1 RNPRWNSTMLSGPL
15 AAPTPIRGI
24 FVACCASSGW
34 QSAKSM
40 AQRVRTLIV
49 SFMCFFSASSTCHST
64 LDTCLFS
71 LDHLIRTRQHVRW
84 NREADLLRC
93 LQVDHKLELRRLL
106 DGKVRW
112 LCAFQDFID
121 VRGGSPEQV
130 GHARAVGYEPPV
142 FHIFWPVVYRRE
154 P

>member
-1 RNPRWNSTMLSGPL
+1 LSP
-15 AAPTPIRGI
+15 
-24 FVACCASSGW
+24 
-34 QSAKSM
+34 
-40 AQRVRTLIV
+40 
-49 SFMCFFSASSTCHST
+49 
-64 LDTCLFS
+64 LDTPHSPLFS
-71 LDHLIRTRQHVRW
+71 LDDSVRSRQYVRR

-112 LCAFQDFID
+112 LCAFQDFVD

-154 P
+154 PAFYREVCNLSSLRKEDGR